1 MIDVAEE
8 IKQTT
13 SELIIIDPTAEEV
26 KKLESEI
33 NTLREKEQI
42 LLKKF
47 DSKSAKLDWAF
58 NHPVKFML
66 GRIYHQ
72 VVKRDQKNVQS

>member
-1 MIDVAEE
+1 MPEEIEQTTPEPILIDPAVEE
-8 IKQTT
+8 IKRL
-13 SELIIIDPTAEEV
+13 EGEV
-26 KKLESEI
+26 DA
-33 NTLREKEQI
+33 LRQREQI
-42 LLKKF
+42 LLRKF

-72 VVKRDQKNVQS
+72 VVKRDQKNVKG